1 MYDQTKQN
9 KRRSH
14 SRKLFWRGLTILLP
28 SILTI
33 WILIT
38 GYQFVQQRIAEPI
51 NTGIRAGIAQWSP
64 LPVVLEEDLINI
76 KRELTQAQ
84 HERMRQASDPQNWLR
99 QHAKTVKIHN
109 LWTQY
114 SFPLDLLG
122 LIVAIFLICVVGL
135 LLGSYIGHSLYRK
148 GEKILQRLP
157 LFKQVYPSVKQI
169 TDFLVTDGE
178 ERLKYSRVVAVQYP
192 RKGIWAVGLITGETM
207 INIEKMAGVP
217 CATVFI
223 PSSPTPFTG
232 YTISVPR
239 TDLTE
244 LPITVEEALRF
255 TVSGGVVLP
264 PSQSKELPP
273 QGLSADRTSKV
284 GTSNSSD
291 VSPDSDSSTLA
302 KSQT

>member
-1 MYDQTKQN
+1 MSDQAKQN

-14 SRKLFWRGLTILLP
+14 SRKFFWRGLTILLP

-64 LPVVLEEDLINI
+64 LPIVLEEDLINI

-84 HERMRQASDPQNWLR
+84 HGRMRQASNPKNWLR
-99 QHAKTVKIHN
+99 QYAKTVKIQN
-109 LWTQY
+109 LWAQY

-122 LIVAIFLICVVGL
+122 LIVAIFLIYVVGL
-135 LLGSYIGHSLYRK
+135 LLGSYIGHSLYRR
-148 GEKILQRLP
+148 GEKLLQRLP

-169 TDFLVTDGE
+169 TDFLVSDGE
-178 ERLKYSRVVAVQYP
+178 ERLKYSRVVAMQYP
-192 RKGIWAVGLITGETM
+192 RKGIWSVGFITGDTM
-207 INIEKMAGVP
+207 INIEKAIGIP
-217 CATVFI
+217 CVTVFI

-239 TDLTE
+239 SDLVE

-255 TVSGGVVLP
+255 TISGGVVLP
-264 PSQSKELPP
+264 PSQSKELPS
-273 QGLSADRTSKV
+273 QGLSADSTSEV
-284 GTSNSSD
+284 NASNSSD
-291 VSPDSDSSTLA
+291 ASPDSDSSTLA
-302 KSQT
+302 KSQI